1 VTYLWVAVGS
11 ALGGAARYWCAG
23 LAARLLGEAFPWGT
37 AFVNVAGSFVIGF
50 VATVTGA
57 EERLLLPSDAR
68 AFLMA
73 GFCGGFTTFSAFSI
87 ETLTL
92 ARGGEWLFAGANVVA
107 SVVLC
112 LLAVWGGH
120 AAAAALGR

>member
-1 VTYLWVAVGS
+1 MTYLWVAVGS
-11 ALGGAARYWCAG
+11 ALGGAARYWFAG
-23 LAARLLGEAFPWGT
+23 VAARLLGEAFPWGT
-37 AFVNVAGSFVIGF
+37 VFVNVTGSFVIGF
-50 VATVTGA
+50 IAALA
-57 EERLLLPSDAR
+57 EAEGRLLLPSDAR

-87 ETLTL
+87 QTLTL
-92 ARGGEWLFAGANVVA
+92 ARGGEWLWAGANVVV

-120 AAAAALGR
+120 AAAAALSR